1 MLRTAV
7 LFGLLALLLRLVTI
21 PARTGWKLVL
31 GTLGGL
37 GVLIVLNLLGSRTGM
52 LFELNVLTIAVAG
65 ILGLPGVGCLLIAH
79 FILSH

>member
-7 LFGLLALLLRLVTI
+7 LLGLLALLLRLVTI
-21 PARTGWKLVL
+21 PARPGWRLAL
-31 GTLGGL
+31 GILGGL

-52 LFELNVLTIAVAG
+52 LFELNVLTIAVSG